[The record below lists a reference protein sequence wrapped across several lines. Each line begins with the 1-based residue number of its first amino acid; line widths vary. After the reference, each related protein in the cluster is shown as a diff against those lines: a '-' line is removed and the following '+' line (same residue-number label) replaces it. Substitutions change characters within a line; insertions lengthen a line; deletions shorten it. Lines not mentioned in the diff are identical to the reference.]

1 MDFTLMNLFLVFGAG
16 VVSVLSPC
24 VLPVVPIIVTGRE
37 DDSKWRPV
45 FIISG
50 LTITFIAMGIISSL
64 FGGLIAG
71 KMILFEKIAGVLIL
85 IFGLL
90 MLFDINLFKHVTFFN
105 RFQQNGVRKQ
115 GNVAGLVMG
124 ISLGL
129 IWIPCVGPMLSSV
142 LATVATAGKIP
153 TGVLLLAIYS
163 AGFAVPMLTA
173 AYATSFFRNRI
184 ASMKSNP
191 IILRVINGTVLI
203 AFGVY
208 ILTVG
213 VINFGY

>member
-1 MDFTLMNLFLVFGAG
+1 MDFTLMNLILVFGAG

-37 DDSKWRPV
+37 DDSKWRPI
-45 FIISG
+45 FIIAG
-50 LTITFIAMGIISSL
+50 LTATFIAMGVISSL

-85 IFGLL
+85 LFGLL
-90 MLFDINLFKHVTFFN
+90 MIFDINIFKHITFFN

-115 GNVAGLVMG
+115 GNIAGLVMG

-153 TGVLLLAIYS
+153 TGIFLLTIYS

-173 AYATSFFRNRI
+173 AYATSFFRNRV

-203 AFGVY
+203 IFGIY
-208 ILTVG
+208 ILVVG

>member
-1 MDFTLMNLFLVFGAG
+1 MNLFLVFGAG

>member
-1 MDFTLMNLFLVFGAG
+1 MNLVLVFGAG
-16 VVSVLSPC
+16 IVSVLSPC

-45 FIISG
+45 FIIAG
-50 LTITFIAMGIISSL
+50 LSITFIAMGIVSSL
-64 FGGLIAG
+64 FGGIIAG
-71 KMILFEKIAGVLIL
+71 KMDLFEKIAGLLIL
-85 IFGLL
+85 VFGIL
-90 MLFDINLFKHVTFFN
+90 MLFDINLFKHVKFFN

-115 GNVAGLVMG
+115 GNIAGMIMG

-153 TGVLLLAIYS
+153 VGILLLTIYS
-163 AGFAVPMLTA
+163 LGFAVPMLTA
-173 AYATSFFRNRI
+173 AYATSFFRNKVTLMRN
-184 ASMKSNP
+184 NP
-191 IILRVINGTVLI
+191 LILRFINGGVLVI
-203 AFGVY
+203 FGLY
-208 ILTVG
+208 ILFVG